1 MPKQVKMVKS
11 QPQKTT
17 ASSLKPE
24 AKLPPTN
31 DASSRP
37 EKVADHHN
45 IMGPAKA
52 ALEGTARALA
62 IELGTRQIRVNAIS
76 PGPLQTRA
84 GLGIGHFDTLIVAA
98 RMRAPQQCRVTIE
111 DVGAMA
117 VMLAS
122 DGAKRVSGDISYIH
136 GGLHVS
142 A

>member
-1 MPKQVKMVKS
+1 MPSQAKLIKS

-17 ASSLKPE
+17 ASSPKPE

-37 EKVADHHN
+37 EKVADHYD
-45 IMGPAKA
+45 IMGPVKA
-52 ALEGTARALA
+52 AREGTTRALA
-62 IELGTRQIRVNAIS
+62 IELGTRQIRVNVIS
-76 PGPLQTRA
+76 TRPLQTRA
-84 GLGIGHFDTLIVAA
+84 GLGIGHFDALIDAA
-98 RMRAPQQCRVTIE
+98 RMRAPQQCLVTIE

-122 DGAKRVSGDISYIH
+122 DGAKRVSGDIAYIH
-136 GGLHVS
+136 GGQHVS